1 MRWPLGLR
9 GAATTSC
16 YEAELGTGN
25 VSGEGEWQQKNLCF
39 SVSESPESLFA
50 TCHLQRKAVTL
61 TPITLTL
68 QQKEGSESAERS

>member
-1 MRWPLGLR
+1 M
-9 GAATTSC
+9 
-16 YEAELGTGN
+16 EK
-25 VSGEGEWQQKNLCF
+25 VSGSKKNLCF